1 LADADC
7 GLEKMNPVGAGFGLW
22 REQGGLVF
30 VERIEQEAG
39 AGFDNALQTQAIE
52 KSRYFGDLMG
62 KLGRGGVEGVVIER
76 DSDTLKT
83 QICQDA
89 QGIFQAVVG
98 KAVGVVPEEHD
109 LAPGSIIDWG
119 EHIQYGTGE
128 PSGRKIQGWASI
140 FWQFCRAE
148 SQGLAERAKTL
159 G

>member
-22 REQGGLVF
+22 REQGGLVL

-83 QICQDA
+83 QIGQDA
-89 QGIFQAVVG
+89 
-98 KAVGVVPEEHD
+98 
-109 LAPGSIIDWG
+109 
-119 EHIQYGTGE
+119 
-128 PSGRKIQGWASI
+128 
-140 FWQFCRAE
+140 
-148 SQGLAERAKTL
+148 
-159 G
+159 